1 MPEEYIYVDISQI
14 KSKAKKVSK
23 DNLGSSQ
30 RTVEEKK
37 PVSSTPGNAGGGS
50 SLRSELR
57 FTRDK
62 INLYFDELEEEEDP
76 DQINKNIMKNHDFF
90 TKELSKYE

>member
-1 MPEEYIYVDISQI
+1 MELRIEGVVMPEEYIYVDVSQI
-14 KSKAKKVSK
+14 KSKAKIVSK

-62 INLYFDELEEEEDP
+62 INLYFDELEE
-76 DQINKNIMKNHDFF
+76 
-90 TKELSKYE
+90 